1 MALNDVLQDFVNEDY
16 NTLLGMA
23 RAAIADILPVFNELA
38 PEGDGASGLI
48 ALFATSLAVDGKL
61 TEKEYQFVCDL
72 LGERSYDDVKGL
84 VAAHYNAKTID
95 LVDKLVDEFPIEMK
109 SKLLTFCC
117 CFLAVDETISREE
130 VAFVT
135 KLCQ

>member
-1 MALNDVLQDFVNEDY
+1 MALSDILQDFVNEEYD
-16 NTLLGMA
+16 NLLGMA
-23 RAAIADILPVFNELA
+23 KQAIADILPVFNDLA
-38 PEGDGASGLI
+38 KDGDGATGLI

-61 TEKEYQFVCDL
+61 SELEYKFVCDL
-72 LGERSYDDVKGL
+72 LGDKSFDEVKAL
-84 VAAHYNAKTID
+84 VAAHYNAETFD
-95 LVDKLVDEFPIEMK
+95 LVDKLVDEFPVDMK

-117 CFLAVDETISREE
+117 CFLAVDEKISREE